1 MRADTRT
8 WVVAS
13 LVTVAALALAV
24 WAVFAHAGTTRPH
37 NDELDLLAGALDPDR
52 SVVEDHL
59 AWSLDVVN
67 GPPASPDVVA
77 ERLSPAFLAE
87 LAPEEFI
94 AETVRIAE
102 ARPYR
107 FYGSQTDA
115 STGTGAAM
123 LVDRHGQILALTV
136 AASPDDPTRIDG
148 LLLSP
153 VEIGRGPFTTGE
165 LAARTAAGLVVVVIA
180 GVLLVVGRRRLAG
193 WTAAAGLLCLAQLL
207 EIADAPAAYT
217 LGLIAMPFGLAAIAI
232 ASLIAGGPTGRRF
245 DPAASAVAALTLIAA
260 VIAVVPL
267 TAIDTA
273 AVSLPGQILAVA
285 GDRGTARGLIAT
297 SGWVTAAAAGALL
310 LFVLLRQFR
319 ADWTRD
325 RGLVATTLGTGSA
338 AVLVAVPALS
348 AAIDLGHVDLSGSLL
363 LPAATVVA
371 ATGIVGTAFWQRY
384 DLGPV
389 AAELEAENTQLQA
402 ELAEQL
408 AEVQASRARI
418 VHAGEEARRRI
429 ERDLHDGAQ
438 QRLVTLRLALQLGR
452 DRFGRDDVDLAA
464 FLGDLDRDLGAAVD
478 ELREL
483 SRGIHP
489 AILERGV
496 VAAAQSLAETSP
508 LPVTVTAAH
517 EPRCGADVE
526 HAAYFVISEALT
538 NAARHACATHVEVT
552 IGHGEGALAVAVTD
566 DGVGGACPRDGA
578 GLVNLEDRVRALGGR
593 WRLASPS
600 GGGTTIEV
608 HLPCG

>member
-1 MRADTRT
+1 M
-8 WVVAS
+8 
-13 LVTVAALALAV
+13 VTVAALALAV
-24 WAVFAHAGTTRPH
+24 WAVVAHGASARPD

-52 SVVEDHL
+52 SAVEDHL
-59 AWSLDVVN
+59 SWSLETLN
-67 GPPASPDVVA
+67 GPPASPAVVA
-77 ERLSPAFLAE
+77 DRLSPVFLAE

-102 ARPYR
+102 AQPYR
-107 FYGSQTDA
+107 FYGSEIDA
-115 STGTGAAM
+115 AAGTGVAM
-123 LVDRHGQILALTV
+123 LVDRHDEVLALTV
-136 AASPDDPTRIDG
+136 VASPDDPTRIDG

-165 LAARTAAGLVVVVIA
+165 LAARIVAGLVVVALA
-180 GVLLVVGRRRLAG
+180 GVLLIVGRTRLAA

-207 EIADAPAAYT
+207 EIADAAPAYT
-217 LGLIAMPFGLAAIAI
+217 LGLVAAPFGLAAIAI
-232 ASLIAGGPTGRRF
+232 AALMGGDQTDQRLS
-245 DPAASAVAALTLIAA
+245 PAARAVAASTLFAA
-260 VIAVVPL
+260 VVAIAPL

-273 AVSLPGQILAVA
+273 AVSLPDQLLTVD
-285 GDRGTARGLIAT
+285 GDRDTARGLIAA

-325 RGLVATTLGTGSA
+325 RGLVATTLGAGTA
-338 AVLVAVPALS
+338 AVLVAVPAVS
-348 AAIDLGHVDLSGSLL
+348 AAIDLGHVDLSDSLL

-371 ATGIVGTAFWQRY
+371 AIGIVGTAVWQRY

-402 ELAEQL
+402 ELAAQL

-438 QRLVTLRLALQLGR
+438 QRLVTLRLALELGR
-452 DRFGRDDVDLAA
+452 DRFGRDDADFAA
-464 FLGDLDRDLGAAVD
+464 FLGGLDRDLGAAVD

-538 NAARHACATHVEVT
+538 NAARHACATHVAVT
-552 IGHGEGALAVAVTD
+552 IGHDDDALAVSVRD
-566 DGVGGACPRDGA
+566 DGVGGARPRDGA

-593 WRLASPS
+593 WHLTSAP
-600 GGGTTIEV
+600 GAGTTIEV